1 MTDSE
6 AITKLKAAMLSVQ
19 TVGEMHALIIDYTY
33 VEIMEVYN
41 QLAPK
46 QQARIVALC
55 DRDTQEQI
63 TATHTIS
70 VFMPSYLIS

>member
-1 MTDSE
+1 MDEMADSE
-6 AITKLKAAMLSVQ
+6 AIAKLTAAMLSVQ

-41 QLAPK
+41 QLAPE
-46 QQARIVALC
+46 QQARIVTLC

-63 TATHTIS
+63 TATRTTS
-70 VFMPSYLIS
+70 VYITH

>member
-6 AITKLKAAMLSVQ
+6 AIAKLTAAMLSVQ

-41 QLAPK
+41 QLAPQ
-46 QQARIVALC
+46 QQARILTLC

-63 TATHTIS
+63 CASHNIS
-70 VFMPSYLIS
+70 VCITL

>member
-1 MTDSE
+1 MSDSQVI
-6 AITKLKAAMLSVQ
+6 AKLKAAMLSVQ

-41 QLAPK
+41 QLAPE
-46 QQARIVALC
+46 QQTRIVALC

-63 TATHTIS
+63 TASHNTS
-70 VFMPSYLIS
+70 VCIAH

>member
-6 AITKLKAAMLSVQ
+6 AIAKLKAAMLSVQ

-41 QLAPK
+41 QLAAE

-63 TATHTIS
+63 TTTCTTSVYITH
-70 VFMPSYLIS
+70 

>member
-6 AITKLKAAMLSVQ
+6 AIAKLKAAMLSVQ

-63 TATHTIS
+63 TVTQNTSICIAH
-70 VFMPSYLIS
+70 

>member
-6 AITKLKAAMLSVQ
+6 AIAKLKAAMLSVQ

-41 QLAPK
+41 QLAPE

-55 DRDTQEQI
+55 DRDTKEQI
-63 TATHTIS
+63 TVTQNTSICIAH
-70 VFMPSYLIS
+70 

>member
-1 MTDSE
+1 MSDSQ
-6 AITKLKAAMLSVQ
+6 AIAKLKAAMLSVQ

-41 QLAPK
+41 QLAPE
-46 QQARIVALC
+46 QQTRIVALC

-63 TATHTIS
+63 TASHNTS
-70 VFMPSYLIS
+70 VCIAH

>member
-6 AITKLKAAMLSVQ
+6 AIAKLKAAMLSVQ

-41 QLAPK
+41 QLAPE

-63 TATHTIS
+63 TVTQNTSICIAH
-70 VFMPSYLIS
+70 

>member
-6 AITKLKAAMLSVQ
+6 AIAKLKAAMLSVQ
-19 TVGEMHALIIDYTY
+19 TVGQMHALIIDYTY